1 MSTRPSATGPV
12 PVETPVGG
20 GRWFV
25 HPAPAPRATLLL
37 GHGAGGGVDAP
48 DLELL
53 ARRLPARG
61 VTVARFEQ
69 PWRTAGGRVAVPPP
83 RLDVAWRAAVE
94 FAVGQSWCGG
104 GLFFGGR
111 SAGARVAC
119 RTAAAYPVQGV
130 VCLAFPL
137 HLPGRPESSRVAELL
152 TPAVPRLVLQGGNDA
167 FGGAGEVR
175 AAVAGSP
182 GVTVVELPGADHSFR
197 LAKAAPLTPV
207 DLRHLVTSAVAG
219 FLGLVESPE

>member
-1 MSTRPSATGPV
+1 MSTRPSAAGPV
-12 PVETPVGG
+12 RVETPAGV

-25 HPAPAPRATLLL
+25 DQAPAPRATLLL
-37 GHGAGGGVDAP
+37 GHGAGGGVGAP

-69 PWRTAGGRVAVPPP
+69 PWRTAGGRVAVAPP
-83 RLDVAWRAAVE
+83 RLDVAWRAAVD
-94 FAVGQSWCGG
+94 FALSQSWRGG

-119 RTAAAYPVQGV
+119 RTAAAYPVEGV

-152 TPAVPRLVLQGGNDA
+152 TPAVPRLVLQGSNDA
-167 FGGAGEVR
+167 FGGADEVR
-175 AAVAGSP
+175 AAVAGSS
-182 GVTVVELPGADHSFR
+182 GVTIVELAGADHSFR
-197 LAKAAPLTPV
+197 LAKASPLTPV
-207 DLRHLVTSAVAG
+207 DLRHRVASAVAG
-219 FLGLVESPE
+219 FLGCADPSE

>member
-25 HPAPAPRATLLL
+25 DPAPAPRATLLL

-83 RLDVAWRAAVE
+83 RLDVARRAAVE
-94 FAVGQSWCGG
+94 FAVGQCW
-104 GLFFGGR
+104 
-111 SAGARVAC
+111 
-119 RTAAAYPVQGV
+119 
-130 VCLAFPL
+130 
-137 HLPGRPESSRVAELL
+137 
-152 TPAVPRLVLQGGNDA
+152 
-167 FGGAGEVR
+167 
-175 AAVAGSP
+175 
-182 GVTVVELPGADHSFR
+182 
-197 LAKAAPLTPV
+197 
-207 DLRHLVTSAVAG
+207 
-219 FLGLVESPE
+219 